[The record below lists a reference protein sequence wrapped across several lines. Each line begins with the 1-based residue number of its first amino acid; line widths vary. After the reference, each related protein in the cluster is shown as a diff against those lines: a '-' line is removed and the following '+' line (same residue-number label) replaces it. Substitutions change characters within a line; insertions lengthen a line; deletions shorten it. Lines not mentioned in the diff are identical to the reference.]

1 MSPHRAGGQYSDAHS
16 SGRASIPYTLGGLDK
31 HRTITAKDGARSATK
46 PLEVRV
52 TLYADLRKF
61 AVPGQP
67 GSRRCRLAAG
77 ATVADLVAELG
88 IPPGELMTVGVNGEL
103 GATDTVLGDGDDVAL
118 FSPMEGG

>member
-1 MSPHRAGGQYSDAHS
+1 
-16 SGRASIPYTLGGLDK
+16 LDK
-31 HRTITAKDGARSATK
+31 HRATATNDGARAPARS
-46 PLEVRV
+46 LDVRV
-52 TLYADLRKF
+52 TLFADLRKYIS
-61 AVPGQP
+61 PGQP

-103 GATDTVLGDGDDVAL
+103 AARDTVLGDGDDVAL